1 MTLERA
7 LRYVVLACVF
17 VLPFL
22 ALYVARSMFFPFITG
37 KNFGFRI
44 LTEIAFSGWLALAL
58 LNPAY
63 RPRKTLILFV
73 LTAFVAVIGLADIF
87 GVYPFKSFWSNYERM
102 EGWITLAHLL
112 AYFVVAAS
120 VLNTEKLWKYWW
132 HTSLAASTLVALYAV
147 TQLLGWQ

>member
-44 LTEIAFSGWLALAL
+44 LTDQTVDKCAHGAFGLRAHETVEGTAVAEGIDGRQRLDAQLPGNTRMLIDVDFDEANLAPVAPDDLLQHGSELFARPAPAGPEIDDH
-58 LNPAY
+58 
-63 RPRKTLILFV
+63 RDRT
-73 LTAFVAVIGLADIF
+73 
-87 GVYPFKSFWSNYERM
+87 
-102 EGWITLAHLL
+102 
-112 AYFVVAAS
+112 
-120 VLNTEKLWKYWW
+120 
-132 HTSLAASTLVALYAV
+132 
-147 TQLLGWQ
+147 